1 MDLLLHLILAAVAL
15 PVVIAGGY
23 LLLLTLLSAPLVRPE
38 PHQRDLCFDIVVP
51 AHNETAVIE
60 RTVRS
65 LCAVDWPAERFRVL
79 VVADNC
85 DDDTAQLARTA
96 GACVIERHDTQRR
109 GKGYALEYGFAHS
122 RADGRADAVV
132 VIDAD
137 TVVSSNILAA
147 CAARIEAGAQAVML
161 NYGVLNPEDSW
172 RTRMITMAYGAFHIV
187 RSRAR
192 ERLGLSCGLRGN
204 GMCFTHA
211 LLERFPFQ
219 VYSIAEDLEYGIRLG
234 LAGIRIHYADEAHA
248 DGEIIASER
257 GARSQ
262 RQRWERG
269 RFSVIRDYTGPL
281 LADAFRQR
289 SALSF
294 DLAMDLLVLPLS
306 YVVLQMGLLLLLSA
320 IISVFMPSMLG
331 WVWLSLALIAAVA
344 VYVFRGWQVS
354 GLGPTA
360 LLDLLRAPFFV
371 IWKLVTMMRDRGR
384 TGWVKTERETPADRK
399 PS

>member
-1 MDLLLHLILAAVAL
+1 MDVLVHLMLATVAM
-15 PVVIAGGY
+15 PVVVAACY
-23 LLLLTLLSAPLVRPE
+23 LLLLTLLSASLPTPQPR
-38 PHQRDLCFDIVVP
+38 QRQMRFDMVVP

-65 LCAVDWPAERFRVL
+65 LCAVDWPAEHFRVL

-85 DDDTAQLARTA
+85 DDDTAALARAA
-96 GACVIERHDTQRR
+96 GACVIERHDLQRR
-109 GKGYALEYGFAHS
+109 GKGYALEYGFARS
-122 RADGRADAVV
+122 RADGVADAVV

-192 ERLGLSCGLRGN
+192 ERLRLSCGLRGN

-248 DGEIIASER
+248 DGEIISSER

-269 RFSVIRDYTGPL
+269 RFSVIRSYTWPL
-281 LADAFRQR
+281 LSDALRRR
-289 SALSF
+289 SPVSL

-306 YVVLQMGLLLLLSA
+306 YVVLQMGILLLLAGTL
-320 IISVFMPSMLG
+320 SVFVPGLLG

-354 GLGPTA
+354 GLGPAA

-371 IWKLVTMMRDRGR
+371 MWKLVTLLRDRGR
-384 TGWVKTERETPADRK
+384 TGWVKTEREAPAGRK